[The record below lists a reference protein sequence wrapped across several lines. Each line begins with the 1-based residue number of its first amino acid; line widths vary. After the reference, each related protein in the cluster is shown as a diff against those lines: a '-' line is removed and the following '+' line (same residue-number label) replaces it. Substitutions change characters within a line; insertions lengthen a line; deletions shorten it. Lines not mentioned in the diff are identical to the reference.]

1 MSMMADFEKVF
12 EVSPMFQA
20 IHGNTYKELCEFICM
35 DLEMV
40 IKEHYTELLDLTE
53 ELCLF
58 IFKGIENKFG

>member
-1 MSMMADFEKVF
+1 MSVMADFDRVF
-12 EVSPMFQA
+12 EVSPVFQA
-20 IHGNTYKELCEFICM
+20 IHCNTHRDLCEYICM

-58 IFKGIENKFG
+58 MM